1 MKLKYFFLLLLLCI
15 PFCVKA
21 QKRPAILEKQLETF
35 RKEPDNGEA
44 LKFLCQYYLNKG
56 DYSKT
61 ITYAEIMKNV
71 ADKTKNPVLQLYSYI
86 YQGQAQMMSGREKI
100 AKKNLTLSL
109 ELATKLNNDSARCS
123 VYGSMGL
130 YSANIETDYYRAIR
144 WLYKGIQLA
153 QQNNYQQQYALLLS
167 SLARIYYLKK
177 DTAGI
182 KYALECY
189 ELGHS
194 LRDPYIIYSG
204 AINSAYMYFLMKQNE
219 EAIKYIGEAETLML
233 ENDFYD
239 QAHTYNLFGNIL
251 YDMAEY
257 PQSIEYFK
265 KAMKDKQAAQ
275 TSSIVYAHL
284 GYARVLMRQKKYEE
298 AILLLKQGIAISY
311 ARTNAIHRNELYE
324 NLSACYEQLHQY
336 HEALNYYKVF
346 RLENDSLFN
355 KDKER
360 DLSEMRFKYDSERQE
375 NLIKQSKL
383 DVMQKEQRIQQQT
396 FILIIIFIVLGLLY
410 YLYHR
415 KNKLYLSI
423 VKQNQEAIKR
433 ETELNRRIKE
443 LEDGGAASPATPEKY
458 ASSSLTDEKSLELF
472 RALDRLMREEK
483 IYKDNFIT
491 KDKVAELLRTNRTY
505 LSRIINEQAQLSFT
519 HYVNRFRIEEAIRL
533 LSDPENDTPLK
544 AISADLGF
552 NSISTFYNLFQSTVG
567 MTPSQYRN
575 KVLELQKE
583 Q

>member
-1 MKLKYFFLLLLLCI
+1 MKLKCLCLLLLLLI
-15 PFCVKA
+15 PFCAHA
-21 QKRPAILEKQLETF
+21 QKRPAILEQQLEILK
-35 RKEPDNGEA
+35 KEPDNENA

-56 DYSKT
+56 NYSKT

-71 ADKTKNPVLQLYSYI
+71 ADKTKSPLLQLYSYI

-100 AKKNLTLSL
+100 AKKNLNLSL
-109 ELATKLNNDSARCS
+109 ELAIKLNNDSALCS
-123 VYGSMGL
+123 VYGSLGL

-144 WLYKGIQLA
+144 WLYKGIRLA
-153 QQNNYQQQYALLLS
+153 QQNNYRQQYALLLS
-167 SLARIYYLKK
+167 NLANIYYLKK

-194 LRDPYIIYSG
+194 MRNPYIIYSG
-204 AINSAYMYFLMKQNE
+204 AVNAAYMYFLMKQNE
-219 EAIKYIGEAETLML
+219 EAMKYIHEAETLML

-239 QAHTYNLFGNIL
+239 QAHTYNLFGNVL
-251 YDMAEY
+251 YDMEEY
-257 PQSIEYFK
+257 RQAIEYYK

-284 GYARVLMRQKKYEE
+284 GHARVLMKQKKYEE

-311 ARTNAIHRNELYE
+311 ARANAIHRNELYE
-324 NLSACYEQLHQY
+324 NLSTCYEQMHQY
-336 HEALNYYKVF
+336 HDALNYYKIF

-360 DLSEMRFKYDSERQE
+360 DLSEMRFKYDSERQA

-396 FILIIIFIVLGLLY
+396 FILIIIIIVLGLLY
-410 YLYHR
+410 YLYRR
-415 KNKLYLSI
+415 KNNLYLSI

-443 LEDGGAASPATPEKY
+443 LETNDSSPSAPEKY
-458 ASSSLTDEKSLELF
+458 AASSLTDEKSLELF
-472 RALDRLMREEK
+472 RTLERIMREEK
-483 IYKDNFIT
+483 IYKDNSIS
-491 KDKVAELLRTNRTY
+491 KDKVAELLGTNRTY

-533 LSDPENDTPLK
+533 LSDPANNTPLK

-552 NSISTFYNLFQSTVG
+552 NSISTFYNLFQSAVA

-575 KVLELQKE
+575 KVMELQKE

>member
-1 MKLKYFFLLLLLCI
+1 MKLKCLCLLLLLLI
-15 PFCVKA
+15 PFCAHA
-21 QKRPAILEKQLETF
+21 QKRPAILEQQLEILK
-35 RKEPDNGEA
+35 KEPDNENA
-44 LKFLCQYYLNKG
+44 LKFLCQYYLDKG
-56 DYSKT
+56 NYSKT

-71 ADKTKNPVLQLYSYI
+71 ADKTKSPLLQLYSYI

-100 AKKNLTLSL
+100 AKKNLNLSL
-109 ELATKLNNDSARCS
+109 ELAIKLNNDSALCS
-123 VYGSMGL
+123 VYGSLGL

-144 WLYKGIQLA
+144 WLYKGIRLA
-153 QQNNYQQQYALLLS
+153 QQNNYRQQYALLLS
-167 SLARIYYLKK
+167 NLANIYYLKK

-194 LRDPYIIYSG
+194 MRNPYIIYSG
-204 AINSAYMYFLMKQNE
+204 AVNAAYMYFLMKQNE
-219 EAIKYIGEAETLML
+219 EAMKYIHEAETLML

-239 QAHTYNLFGNIL
+239 QAHTYNLFGNVL
-251 YDMAEY
+251 YDMEEY
-257 PQSIEYFK
+257 RQAIEYYK

-284 GYARVLMRQKKYEE
+284 GHARVLMKQKKYEE

-311 ARTNAIHRNELYE
+311 ARANAIHRNELYE
-324 NLSACYEQLHQY
+324 NLSICYEQMHQY
-336 HEALNYYKVF
+336 HDALNYYKVF

-360 DLSEMRFKYDSERQE
+360 DLSEMRFKYDSERQA

-396 FILIIIFIVLGLLY
+396 FILIIIIIVLGLLY
-410 YLYHR
+410 YLYRR
-415 KNKLYLSI
+415 KNNLYLSI

-443 LEDGGAASPATPEKY
+443 LETNDSSPSAPEKY
-458 ASSSLTDEKSLELF
+458 AASSLTDEKSLELF
-472 RALDRLMREEK
+472 RTLERIMREEK
-483 IYKDNFIT
+483 IYKDNSIS
-491 KDKVAELLRTNRTY
+491 KDKVAELLGTNRTY

-533 LSDPENDTPLK
+533 LSDPANNTPLK

-552 NSISTFYNLFQSTVG
+552 NSISTFYNLFQSAVA

-575 KVLELQKE
+575 KVMELQKE

>member
-1 MKLKYFFLLLLLCI
+1 MKLKCLCLLLLLLI
-15 PFCVKA
+15 PFCAHA
-21 QKRPAILEKQLETF
+21 QKRPAILEQQLEILK
-35 RKEPDNGEA
+35 KEPDNENA
-44 LKFLCQYYLNKG
+44 LKFLCQYYLDKG
-56 DYSKT
+56 NYSKT

-71 ADKTKNPVLQLYSYI
+71 ADKTKSPLLQLYSYI

-100 AKKNLTLSL
+100 AKKNLNLSL
-109 ELATKLNNDSARCS
+109 ELAIKLNNDSALCS
-123 VYGSMGL
+123 VYGSLGL

-144 WLYKGIQLA
+144 WLYKGIRLA
-153 QQNNYQQQYALLLS
+153 QQNNYRQQYALLLS
-167 SLARIYYLKK
+167 NLANIYYLKK

-194 LRDPYIIYSG
+194 MRNPYIIYSG
-204 AINSAYMYFLMKQNE
+204 AVNAAYMYFLMKQNE
-219 EAIKYIGEAETLML
+219 EAMKYIHEAETLML

-239 QAHTYNLFGNIL
+239 QAHTYNLFGNVL
-251 YDMAEY
+251 YDMEEY
-257 PQSIEYFK
+257 RQAIEYYK

-284 GYARVLMRQKKYEE
+284 GHARVLMKQKKYEE

-311 ARTNAIHRNELYE
+311 ARANAIHRNELYE
-324 NLSACYEQLHQY
+324 NLSICYEQMHQY
-336 HEALNYYKVF
+336 HDALNYYKIF

-360 DLSEMRFKYDSERQE
+360 DLSEMRFKYDSERQA

-396 FILIIIFIVLGLLY
+396 FILIIIIIVLGLLY
-410 YLYHR
+410 YLYRR
-415 KNKLYLSI
+415 KNNLYLSI

-443 LEDGGAASPATPEKY
+443 LETNDSSPSAPEKY
-458 ASSSLTDEKSLELF
+458 AASSLTDEKSLELF
-472 RALDRLMREEK
+472 RILERIMREEK
-483 IYKDNFIT
+483 IYKDNSIS
-491 KDKVAELLRTNRTY
+491 KDKVAELLGTNRTY

-533 LSDPENDTPLK
+533 LSDPANNTPLK

-552 NSISTFYNLFQSTVG
+552 NSISTFYNLFQSAVA

-575 KVLELQKE
+575 KVMELQKE

>member
-1 MKLKYFFLLLLLCI
+1 MNLKCLCLLLLLLP
-15 PFCVKA
+15 PFCAHA
-21 QKRPAILEKQLETF
+21 QKRPAILGQQLETLK
-35 RKEPDNGEA
+35 KEPDNENA

-71 ADKTKNPVLQLYSYI
+71 ADKTKSPLLQLYSYI

-100 AKKNLTLSL
+100 AKKNLNLSL
-109 ELATKLNNDSARCS
+109 ELATKLNNDSALCS
-123 VYGSMGL
+123 VYGSLGL

-144 WLYKGIQLA
+144 WLYKGIRLA
-153 QQNNYQQQYALLLS
+153 QQNTYRQQYALLLS
-167 SLARIYYLKK
+167 NLASIYYLKK

-194 LRDPYIIYSG
+194 MRNPYIIYSG
-204 AINSAYMYFLMKQNE
+204 AVNAAYMYFLMKQNE
-219 EAIKYIGEAETLML
+219 EAMKYIHEAETLML

-239 QAHTYNLFGNIL
+239 QAHTYNLFGNVL
-251 YDMAEY
+251 YDMDEY
-257 PQSIEYFK
+257 PQAIEYYK

-284 GYARVLMRQKKYEE
+284 GYARVLMKQKKYEE

-311 ARTNAIHRNELYE
+311 ARANAIHRNELYE
-324 NLSACYEQLHQY
+324 NLSICYEQMHQY
-336 HEALNYYKVF
+336 HDALNYYKVF

-360 DLSEMRFKYDSERQE
+360 DLSEMRFKYDSERQA

-396 FILIIIFIVLGLLY
+396 FILIIIVIILGLLY
-410 YLYHR
+410 YLYRR
-415 KNKLYLSI
+415 KNNLYLSI

-443 LEDGGAASPATPEKY
+443 LETSVPLPSTPEKY
-458 ASSSLTDEKSLELF
+458 AASSLTDEKSLELF
-472 RALDRLMREEK
+472 RALERIMREEK
-483 IYKDNFIT
+483 IYKDNSIS
-491 KDKVAELLRTNRTY
+491 KDKVAELLGTNRTY

-533 LSDPENDTPLK
+533 LSDPTNDTPLK

-552 NSISTFYNLFQSTVG
+552 NSISTFYNLFQSAVA

-575 KVLELQKE
+575 KVMELQKE

>member
-167 SLARIYYLKK
+167 NLARIYYLKK

-194 LRDPYIIYSG
+194 LQDPYIIYSG

-311 ARTNAIHRNELYE
+311 ARANAIHRNELYE

-472 RALDRLMREEK
+472 RALDRIMREEK

-491 KDKVAELLRTNRTY
+491 KDKVAELLGTNRTY